1 MSKDSNSI
9 QSESAK
15 ILSFH
20 PTGEYYFS
28 KGLQAYHRRDLYKAK
43 KYFGRA
49 LELEPFEP
57 MIACQLAI
65 VCTDLGEYS
74 DSNDILKDIISQ
86 LDPYMIECHYFLANN
101 YAHLGLFKEAYWHAN
116 EYISKDKHGEFID
129 DAEDLLELITLE
141 NNETEE
147 SLFEQDT
154 LIHEQEK
161 AREYLETG
169 DFEKA
174 IEVLEDTIQNYPDFW
189 FAYNNLALAH
199 YYLGQ
204 HQEAFETLEEVL
216 EKNPGNLHALCN
228 LVVFYYYEKNAEQVE
243 EVAESLEKIRPIL
256 PEQQYK
262 LGATFA
268 LIGKFESA
276 YKWLKL
282 LQKSGFDGDD
292 TFYYWLSYSSHHLG
306 YERSAQKAW
315 KKVLNINP
323 DKEGLEPWG
332 MIHSNLEAFEHQTAV
347 IIKKLESELIEER
360 LLGLFLY
367 KHSFER
373 KKLAQHPVINNNE
386 LFSPIEN
393 SYVRLINNDDKIEPV
408 VYFIDKVAELL
419 YKQYHPI
426 TLIES
431 GLYIIW
437 FSTYEEA
444 RKENMT
450 LSNPSAWAGA
460 VEYVWSKMTN
470 EPLLQKNLAEKY
482 DVSISTL
489 RKYVKK
495 VNSLLY

>member
-1 MSKDSNSI
+1 MIKDSHSI
-9 QSESAK
+9 QTAK

-49 LELEPFEP
+49 FELEPFEP

-74 DSNDILKDIISQ
+74 DSNVILEDIISQ
-86 LDPYMIECHYFLANN
+86 LDPYMTECHYFLANN
-101 YAHLGLFKEAYWHAN
+101 YAHLGLFKEAYRHAN
-116 EYISKDKHGEFID
+116 EYINKDKHGEFIE
-129 DAEDLLELITLE
+129 DAEDLIELITLE
-141 NNETEE
+141 NSETEE

-174 IEVLEDTIQNYPDFW
+174 IDVLKETIQNNPEFW

-204 HQEAFETLEEVL
+204 RQEAFHILEEVL

-228 LVVFYYYEKNAEQVE
+228 LVVFYFYEKNAE
-243 EVAESLEKIRPIL
+243 EVDVVVASLEKIRPIL

-268 LIGKFESA
+268 LVGKFELA
-276 YKWLKL
+276 YMWLKR
-282 LQKSGFDGDD
+282 LQKSGFEGDD

-306 YERSAQKAW
+306 YERSAKSAW
-315 KKVLNINP
+315 KKVLTINP

-332 MIHSNLEAFEHQTAV
+332 MIHANLESFEHQID
-347 IIKKLESELIEER
+347 IIVKKLESELIEER

-367 KHSFER
+367 KHSFD
-373 KKLAQHPVINNNE
+373 KKQLAHHSAILNNE
-386 LFSPIEN
+386 LFSTIEN
-393 SYVRLINNDDKIEPV
+393 SYVRLINNGDTIEPI
-408 VYFIDKVAELL
+408 VYFIDEVAELL

-431 GLYIIW
+431 GLFIIW
-437 FSTYEEA
+437 FSAYEEA
-444 RKENMT
+444 RKEGIKF
-450 LSNPSAWAGA
+450 SNPSAWAGA

-470 EPLLQKNLAEKY
+470 ELLLQKDLAVKY
-482 DVSISTL
+482 GVSISTL
-489 RKYVKK
+489 RKYVKI